1 MHTKNNKNKKKKNE
15 SVYSSIQNKPTY
27 IEFICPEGYS
37 IKIPLAL
44 YTSLTDEQFNE
55 YVNEQCYKKTNNY
68 YEDNDDINIID
79 IIKS

>member
-1 MHTKNNKNKKKKNE
+1 LQTKHNKNKKKKNE
-15 SVYSSIQNKPTY
+15 LVRSYGNNKSTY
-27 IEFICPEGYS
+27 VEFICPEGHN

-55 YVNEQCYKKTNNY
+55 YVNEQCYKKMNNY
-68 YEDNDDINIID
+68 YDDNDDINIID